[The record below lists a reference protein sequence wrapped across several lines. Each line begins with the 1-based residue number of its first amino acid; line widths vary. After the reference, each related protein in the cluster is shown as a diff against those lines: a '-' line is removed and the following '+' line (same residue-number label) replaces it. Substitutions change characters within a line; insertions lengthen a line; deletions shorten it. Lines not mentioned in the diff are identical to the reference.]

1 MNGTQR
7 YVLIYNFVYISFD
20 VFREGQRVE
29 YPMCWKIKFKT
40 LVKNEKQDCEFMILN
55 MKDENLNEREC

>member
-1 MNGTQR
+1 M
-7 YVLIYNFVYISFD
+7 
-20 VFREGQRVE
+20 FREGQRVE
-29 YPMCWKIKFKT
+29 YPMRWKIKFKT